1 MKYIHFLYIEALEKK
16 KNAILGLVGLLSYL
30 LLRYRPSKCF
40 SLFASSIRVAVA
52 ATPSIQKH
60 HRPFCTTLDKSC
72 AIHKCICNRPAHS
85 KDIWCILYAICYL
98 LYALCL
104 KSEHLDDQKKKKN
117 KKNGGIVESGK
128 AVWTH
133 DSILFHVAALLL
145 LLIKSGAKSFVV
157 QRRQKGTGCVVSTQ
171 VAFTPF
177 PYCHFSFLFFGCGS
191 ITRQQ
196 THGDME

>member
-1 MKYIHFLYIEALEKK
+1 MVYTICYM
-16 KNAILGLVGLLSYL
+16 
-30 LLRYRPSKCF
+30 
-40 SLFASSIRVAVA
+40 LFAICTVSQVGALR
-52 ATPSIQKH
+52 
-60 HRPFCTTLDKSC
+60 RP
-72 AIHKCICNRPAHS
+72 
-85 KDIWCILYAICYL
+85 
-98 LYALCL
+98 
-104 KSEHLDDQKKKKN
+104 KKKKN

-177 PYCHFSFLFFGCGS
+177 PYCHFSFLFFFGCGS